1 MEVMSN
7 KEASEVAATL
17 NDKEVF
23 MMKTIYSMCENL
35 VRLEDEEGDFDYSYA
50 VQNTCI
56 TELTMEIILQCRN
69 QVQYQKQIKEV

>member
-1 MEVMSN
+1 MSN

>member
-1 MEVMSN
+1 MEVMSS
-7 KEASEVAATL
+7 KEASKFAATL

-50 VQNTCI
+50 GRNTCI
-56 TELTMEIILQCRN
+56 TELTMEIIVQCRN
-69 QVQYQKQIKEV
+69 QIQYQKQIKEY

>member
-1 MEVMSN
+1 MEVMSS

-35 VRLEDEEGDFDYSYA
+35 VRLEDAEGDFDYSYA
-50 VQNTCI
+50 GQNTCI
-56 TELTMEIILQCRN
+56 TELTMEIIVQCRN
-69 QVQYQKQIKEV
+69 QIQFQKQIKEV